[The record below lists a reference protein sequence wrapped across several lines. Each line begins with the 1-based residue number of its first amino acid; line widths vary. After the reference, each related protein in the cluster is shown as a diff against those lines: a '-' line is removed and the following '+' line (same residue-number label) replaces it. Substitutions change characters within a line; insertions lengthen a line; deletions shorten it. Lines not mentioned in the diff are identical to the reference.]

1 MEVMVEVMEMIMV
14 FCQQDDGNLHRVGL
28 ELLSKAVEL
37 AKDIDAK
44 VTAVTVGSNINH
56 LATTLTQYGADRVI
70 LVKSELLEMYN
81 SDLYTKALSEV
92 VEKEKPE
99 IFLIGAT
106 QLGRELG
113 PRLAARL
120 KTGLTADCTHLEID
134 KETKL
139 LLMTRP
145 AFGGNLMATI
155 VCPNHRP
162 QMATVRPGIFE
173 PHTSDTVK
181 SAEIVEYTP
190 SISFE
195 DARVVVEEFFE
206 KVREDLDIT
215 QAQVVVSGGRGVG
228 SAEGFE
234 KLRELANLLGGTLA
248 GSRAAVDNGW
258 IDKDRQ
264 VGQTGKVVRPKLYIA
279 IGISGA
285 IQHLAGIQEGTY
297 IVAINKDADAPIMKV
312 ADLGIV
318 GDWQP
323 IVNGLIKKMSKKAS
337 KADDYEMARS

>member
-1 MEVMVEVMEMIMV
+1 MIMV
-14 FCQQDDGNLHRVGL
+14 FCQQDGGNLHRVGL
-28 ELLSKAVEL
+28 ELLGKAVEL

-44 VTAVTVGSNINH
+44 VTAVTIGSNINH
-56 LATTLTQYGADRVI
+56 LANVLAQHGADKVI
-70 LVKSELLEMYN
+70 IVKSELLEMYN
-81 SDLYTKALSEV
+81 ADLYTNALYEI

-99 IFLIGAT
+99 ILLIGAT

-120 KTGLTADCTHLEID
+120 KTGLTADCTQLEID
-134 KETKL
+134 KESKL

-155 VCPNHRP
+155 ICPNHRP
-162 QMATVRPGIFE
+162 QMATVRPGVFDL
-173 PHTSDTVK
+173 HTPSVEK
-181 SAEIVEYTP
+181 SPEIVEYIP
-190 SISFE
+190 SINFE
-195 DARVVVEEFFE
+195 DARIVVEEFFE
-206 KVREDLDIT
+206 KIREEVDIT
-215 QAQVVVSGGRGVG
+215 QAQVIVSGGRGIG

-258 IDKDRQ
+258 IEKDRQ

-279 IGISGA
+279 VGISGA
-285 IQHLAGIQEGTY
+285 IQHLAGINENTY

-318 GDWQP
+318 GDWRP
-323 IVNGLIKKMSKKAS
+323 IVNEFIKKLSKKAS
-337 KADDYEMARS
+337 KDDYEMARA